1 MDNHHSNR
9 SQLNL
14 PRNSEF
20 FIVPLDLE
28 KLRSQKLIDLYEFR
42 KLKIFFKGEGHDS
55 SERNFIEANLLI
67 ESDKDVIVRVEST
80 IRGLNQL

>member
-1 MDNHHSNR
+1 
-9 SQLNL
+9 L

-20 FIVPLDLE
+20 FIAPLDLE
-28 KLRSQKLIDLYEFR
+28 KLRSQKLIDLYEFM
-42 KLKIFFKGEGHDS
+42 KLKIFFKGEGHNP
-55 SERNFIEANLLI
+55 SERSFIEANLLI